1 MGSTRGIRTL
11 SEPGGKIGA
20 LEKGDRMFDVELDE
34 PFEVSPDNR
43 HFSST
48 SRIG

>member
-1 MGSTRGIRTL
+1 
-11 SEPGGKIGA
+11 
-20 LEKGDRMFDVELDE
+20 MFDVELDE

-48 SRIG
+48 SRIGGLVVMN